1 MTDTTVF
8 QEAVKTGYSFKGEA
22 HKIGCAMLDG
32 NVVAGADVFLPLK
45 TMNRHGLIAGATG
58 TGKTKTLQVLSE
70 ILSDASVP
78 VLMMDIKG
86 DLSGIAA
93 AGTVNEKIK
102 DRVQKLS
109 LEFKPAAYP
118 AELLTLSN
126 EKGARLRATV
136 SEFGPVLLSKIL
148 GLNDT
153 QGGFVAMIFKYCDD
167 NKLPLLD
174 LKDFIKAL
182 LRGYE
187 GIFDFPTSISET
199 VLIRLLK
206 KDVEAIK
213 KDLLQL
219 HLFGIIRYEPQKD
232 LPQIYFPRNRVRMD
246 DLTINMELYQKRKEK
261 FSARVKNII
270 QFVQEKVICRSK
282 MIGHYFGDKKIHS
295 CGICDNCLR
304 QKRLHID
311 EKEFEKISHRIL
323 TALAPQPLPSKDLID
338 QLGAFKKEKSWKVI
352 EFLQAENKIEV
363 DNAGWIRLK

>member
-1 MTDTTVF
+1 MGIDKPDVRCVIHADIPDCLENYYQEAGRAGRDGQKSFAVLLYDEKDIAELEGMASIRYPTLAEIKNVYQCMANYLQVPAGSGEGKYFDFDINDFVKKFKLNSYNTVF
-8 QEAVKTGYSFKGEA
+8 ALK
-22 HKIGCAMLDG
+22 AMEQDEWLIM
-32 NVVAGADVFLPLK
+32 NEQVFLPSK
-45 TMNRHGLIAGATG
+45 VQFTT
-58 TGKTKTLQVLSE
+58 TKETLYE
-70 ILSDASVP
+70 F
-78 VLMMDIKG
+78 
-86 DLSGIAA
+86 
-93 AGTVNEKIK
+93 EKAHTE
-102 DRVQKLS
+102 
-109 LEFKPAAYP
+109 LEPA
-118 AELLTLSN
+118 
-126 EKGARLRATV
+126 
-136 SEFGPVLLSKIL
+136 
-148 GLNDT
+148 
-153 QGGFVAMIFKYCDD
+153 
-167 NKLPLLD
+167 
-174 LKDFIKAL
+174 IKAL

-187 GIFDFPTSISET
+187 GVFDFPTSISET